1 MLGKYLVLLIII
13 SSLYLK
19 KLERM
24 DNSPQRTIKELGN
37 LIGDYLIFSKK
48 IENYGYIYL
57 RTNDFWGQICHFSNQ
72 EVWEYFDFICF

>member
-13 SSLYLK
+13 GSLYLK

-24 DNSPQRTIKELGN
+24 DNSHERTIKELGN
-37 LIGDYLIFSKK
+37 LIGGYLIFSKK

-57 RTNDFWGQICHFSNQ
+57 RTNDFLGQICRFSNQ
-72 EVWEYFDFICF
+72 EVWE